1 MWTDGLNICPR
12 KTRDDIGRDTDIVHT
27 GKQTYVQ
34 LTTQIVML
42 LLVHSTIRLFLL
54 VLPEIEEGLT

>member
-1 MWTDGLNICPR
+1 MILEGILTLY
-12 KTRDDIGRDTDIVHT
+12 TQAGR
-27 GKQTYVQ
+27 QTYVQ